1 MPLKRQKAEELKQ
14 KQQQDAQESE
24 ETVHREMETNQEMGG
39 MEERM
44 REKVQK
50 VSAILRLK
58 IGWGG

>member
-1 MPLKRQKAEELKQ
+1 MKQ